1 MPIPMAAKGMADIP
15 FAGIR
20 KVFEKAARLEKKG
33 QRVIHFE
40 IGRPDFD
47 TPAHIKAAAVA
58 ALDEGMVHYT
68 PNLGIPAL
76 REALAE
82 SIQQHKG
89 IRYDPEVEIMAT
101 AGGQEAMYISL
112 QAFLNP
118 GDEVLV
124 PDPGYPQFY
133 SCVKLAGGVPVAL
146 PLLTH
151 ENFAPDL
158 SAARELL
165 TDRTRALIVNS
176 PHNPTGAV
184 LTVEQLEEICRF
196 AAEKNLVIFSDEAYD
211 RMIYEGDK
219 FFSPAACKDMKNQTV
234 IWGSLSKTYSMTGWR
249 VGYIAAPKDL
259 IAAAIKVQQ
268 NVILSICSFAQAG
281 AVAALKGDQACVT
294 RMVDEFDRR
303 RRTILQG
310 IENTPGLTCPAAPK
324 GAFYVFAKHDV
335 PGMNASELADH
346 LLEKGGVAVVPG
358 TSFGTRGEGY
368 LRISY
373 AISSE
378 NCREGM
384 ERIAYAM
391 SLLSR

>member
-1 MPIPMAAKGMADIP
+1 MSIPMAAKGMADIP

-68 PNLGIPAL
+68 PNLGVPAL

-82 SIQQHKG
+82 SLQQYKG
-89 IRYDPEVEIMAT
+89 IHYDPEREIMAT
-101 AGGQEAMYISL
+101 AGGQEAMFLSL

-118 GDEVLV
+118 GDEILV
-124 PDPGYPQFY
+124 PNPGYGQFY
-133 SCVKLAGGVPVAL
+133 SCVKLTGGVPVSL
-146 PLLTH
+146 PLLAH

-158 SAARELL
+158 SAARRLL

-196 AAEKNLVIFSDEAYD
+196 AAEKGLVIFSDEAYD
-211 RMIYEGDK
+211 RMIYDDNE
-219 FFSPAACKDMKNQTV
+219 FLSPAACKDMKNQTV
-234 IWGSLSKTYSMTGWR
+234 IWGTLSKTYSMTGWR

-268 NVILSICSFAQAG
+268 NVMLSICSFAQAG

-294 RMVDEFDRR
+294 RMVDEFDERR
-303 RRTILQG
+303 RLILQG
-310 IENTPGLTCPAAPK
+310 IENAPGLTCPITPR
-324 GAFYVFAKHDV
+324 GAFYVFAKHNV
-335 PGMNASELADH
+335 PAMNTSELADH
-346 LLEKGGVAVVPG
+346 LLHKGSVAVVPG
-358 TSFGTRGEGY
+358 TSFGSGGEGY

-373 AISSE
+373 ATSSQ

-384 ERIAYAM
+384 ERIAHAM
-391 SLLSR
+391 TLLGR

>member
-1 MPIPMAAKGMADIP
+1 M
-15 FAGIR
+15 
-20 KVFEKAARLEKKG
+20 
-33 QRVIHFE
+33 
-40 IGRPDFD
+40 
-47 TPAHIKAAAVA
+47 
-58 ALDEGMVHYT
+58 
-68 PNLGIPAL
+68 
-76 REALAE
+76 
-82 SIQQHKG
+82 
-89 IRYDPEVEIMAT
+89 
-101 AGGQEAMYISL
+101 
-112 QAFLNP
+112 
-118 GDEVLV
+118 
-124 PDPGYPQFY
+124 
-133 SCVKLAGGVPVAL
+133 
-146 PLLTH
+146 
-151 ENFAPDL
+151 
-158 SAARELL
+158 

-184 LTVEQLEEICRF
+184 LTTGQVEEICRF
-196 AAEKNLVIFSDEAYD
+196 AGEHDLVIFSDEAYD
-211 RMIYEGDK
+211 RMIYENDK
-219 FFSPAACKDMKNQTV
+219 FFSPAACKDMKKQTV

-281 AVAALKGDQACVT
+281 AVAALKGDQACVS
-294 RMVDEFDRR
+294 RMVDEFDHR

-310 IENTPGLTCPAAPK
+310 IENTPGLTCPVVPK

-335 PGMNASELADH
+335 PGMNTSELADH

-391 SLLSR
+391 SLLDR

>member
-1 MPIPMAAKGMADIP
+1 MSIPMAAKGMADIP

-68 PNLGIPAL
+68 PNLGVPAL

-82 SIQQHKG
+82 SLQQYKG
-89 IRYDPEVEIMAT
+89 IHYDPEREIMAT
-101 AGGQEAMYISL
+101 AGGQEAMFLSL

-118 GDEVLV
+118 GDEILV
-124 PDPGYPQFY
+124 PNPGYGQFY
-133 SCVKLAGGVPVAL
+133 SCVKLTGGVPVSL
-146 PLLTH
+146 PLLAH

-158 SAARELL
+158 SAARQLL
-165 TDRTRALIVNS
+165 TNRTRALIVNS

-196 AAEKNLVIFSDEAYD
+196 AAEKGLVIFSDEAYD
-211 RMIYEGDK
+211 RMIYEGNK

-234 IWGSLSKTYSMTGWR
+234 IWGTLSKTYSMTGWR
-249 VGYIAAPKDL
+249 VGYIAAPHDL

-268 NVILSICSFAQAG
+268 NVMLSICSFVQAG

-294 RMVDEFDRR
+294 RMVDEFDFRR
-303 RRTILQG
+303 RIILQG
-310 IENTPGLTCPAAPK
+310 IENAPGLTCPVVPK
-324 GAFYVFAKHDV
+324 GAFYVFARHEV
-335 PGMNASELADH
+335 PGLDTHELADH
-346 LLEKGGVAVVPG
+346 LLDKGGVAVVPG

-373 AISSE
+373 ATSSQ

-384 ERIAYAM
+384 ERIAHAM
-391 SLLSR
+391 TQLGR

>member
-1 MPIPMAAKGMADIP
+1 MAAKGMADIP

-89 IRYDPEVEIMAT
+89 IHYDPEGEIMAT

-124 PDPGYPQFY
+124 PDPGYTQFY

-146 PLLTH
+146 PLLAH
-151 ENFAPDL
+151 ENFVPDL

-196 AAEKNLVIFSDEAYD
+196 AAEKDLVIFSDEAYD
-211 RMIYEGDK
+211 RMIYEDDK

-249 VGYIAAPKDL
+249 VGYIAAPRDL

-281 AVAALKGDQACVT
+281 AVAALKGDQACVS
-294 RMVDEFDRR
+294 RMVNEFDRR

-310 IENTPGLTCPAAPK
+310 IENTPGLTCPVAPK

-335 PGMNASELADH
+335 PGMNTSELADH

-373 AISSE
+373 AISSP

>member
-20 KVFEKAARLEKKG
+20 KVFEKAAHLEKKG

-58 ALDEGMVHYT
+58 ALHEGMVHYT

-82 SIQQHKG
+82 SIQQYKG
-89 IRYDPEVEIMAT
+89 IHYDPDREIMAT

-124 PDPGYPQFY
+124 PDPGYTQFY

-146 PLLTH
+146 PLKAH
-151 ENFAPDL
+151 ENFAPEL

-184 LTVEQLEEICRF
+184 LTFEQLEEICRF
-196 AAEKNLVIFSDEAYD
+196 AAEKDLVIFSDEAYD
-211 RMIYEGDK
+211 RMIYEDDK
-219 FFSPAACKDMKNQTV
+219 FFSPAACKDMKKQTV

-249 VGYIAAPKDL
+249 VGYIAAPRDL

-281 AVAALKGDQACVT
+281 AVAALKGDQACVS
-294 RMVDEFDRR
+294 RMVEEFDCR
-303 RRTILQG
+303 RRTILQD
-310 IENTPGLTCPAAPK
+310 IENTPGLTCPVVPK

-335 PGMNASELADH
+335 PGMNTSELADH
-346 LLEKGGVAVVPG
+346 LLKKGGVAVVPG

-373 AISSE
+373 AISSQ
-378 NCREGM
+378 NCQEGM

-391 SLLSR
+391 AMLGR